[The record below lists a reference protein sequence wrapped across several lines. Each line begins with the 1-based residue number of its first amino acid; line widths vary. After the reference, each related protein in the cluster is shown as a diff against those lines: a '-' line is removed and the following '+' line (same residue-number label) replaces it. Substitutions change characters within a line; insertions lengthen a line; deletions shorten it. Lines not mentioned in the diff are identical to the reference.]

1 MEQENQTIEWKE
13 SWRDEFLGWICGY
26 ANAKGGTLFIGRDD
40 TGKVV
45 GVPKAKK
52 LLEDLPN
59 KIRDVLGIMAD
70 VELRTDNGLDYLA
83 VIVEPYPYPVNY
95 RGEYHYRT
103 GSTKQ
108 VLKGTSLN
116 KFLLNKS
123 GLQWDT
129 LPVPGVSVA
138 DLDPASFKL
147 FRTAAARA
155 RRLEEKVTAMY
166 AKGMSTRDISGFIK
180 EMYAMEISATEI
192 SHITDKVIPV
202 VNEWR
207 TRALEAIYT
216 FVFLDCIHY
225 KVREN
230 GTIQSRAI
238 YNILGVNKEGKKELI
253 GMYVSENEGAKFWL
267 SVLTDLKQRGVE
279 DILIACIDGLKGFP
293 EAIAAVF
300 PKTQIQ
306 LCIIHQIRTSLRY
319 VSEKDKKAVAQDL
332 KPVYKA
338 VNADQGYERLLE
350 FDGKWGKKYPLSV
363 KSWVDNWGN
372 LSTFYEYDTDIRRV
386 IYTTNA
392 IEGMHRQIR
401 KVTKTKGA
409 FTSDMALLKLVY
421 LAVMDISKKWTM
433 PLRNWGLAMSQLYI
447 KFGDRIQPEREP
459 FIGS

>member
-1 MEQENQTIEWKE
+1 MQTDKNFDFENFKE
-13 SWRDEFLGWICGY
+13 EAIQGLSEG
-26 ANAKGGTLFIGRDD
+26 
-40 TGKVV
+40 
-45 GVPKAKK
+45 KK
-52 LLEDLPN
+52 LGGADGVFGPMIKHLLESMLEGELTNHLQESKASGGANRRNGKTKKTVRSLSSGHLEIESSRDREGTFSPKILP
-59 KIRDVLGIMAD
+59 KRQLIL
-70 VELRTDNGLDYLA
+70 
-83 VIVEPYPYPVNY
+83 
-95 RGEYHYRT
+95 
-103 GSTKQ
+103 
-108 VLKGTSLN
+108 TS
-116 KFLLNKS
+116 
-123 GLQWDT
+123 D
-129 LPVPGVSVA
+129 
-138 DLDPASFKL
+138 
-147 FRTAAARA
+147 
-155 RRLEEKVTAMY
+155 LEEKVTAMY

-253 GMYVSENEGAKFWL
+253 GMYLSENEGAKFWL

-332 KPVYKA
+332 KPIYKA
-338 VNADQGYERLLE
+338 VNADQGYEMLLE

-363 KSWVDNWGN
+363 KSWVDNWVN
-372 LSTFYEYDTDIRRV
+372 LSTFFEYDTDIRRI

-433 PLRNWGLAMSQLYI
+433 PLRNWGLTMSQLYI

-459 FIGS
+459 FIGR